1 MKHISLIL
9 FILFNVVL
17 GQAQNF
23 SVENYSVDIY
33 VREAGYFDVV
43 ENYDVNFTRDQHGI
57 FRTIQTEYDLINA
70 KGEQEQRKIKISNI
84 EVPGHKFDAPFDFV
98 QKMSESISIKI
109 GDKDKTIIGP
119 EHYEIKYRVDNAFL
133 YEEEYIR
140 FYWNIKTDGWLAQF
154 KKISF
159 KIHLPE
165 GISVD
170 SETAFVYSGLRGS
183 DTISQDI
190 VVRYDNNVL
199 IGESRP
205 NYISRSGD
213 NVTVLIN
220 LPLNAI
226 AEIKPPWPLWEEY
239 GWLFPLGL
247 VISAF
252 YFVFQ
257 KFGKDDKVVSAT
269 SYYPPEGVDPA
280 MAGFLINDREDTA
293 DIISLIPHWGSQ
305 GLLKIEE
312 IPKSGIFKSKD
323 TKISRLKELK
333 EGATEYEK
341 TIYNGLFEAND
352 SEISLRGM
360 RSRVKDSV
368 IGKLLGED
376 EVALEPGEVLISSLK
391 NSFYTKMGTA
401 KTKLKEKAQIYYEV
415 KSKSVK
421 AITMGVLLLL
431 TIVLS
436 LIGLFF
442 WGPLAAVA
450 LGVTCIVLM
459 IFNTHMI
466 KRNAKGNRVLS
477 ELKGFKQFIK
487 IAEENKL
494 KMLLKED
501 PGYFESTMSYALAF
515 GMFDRWA
522 NKFDAMNMPPPN
534 WYHSVS
540 SNNNMKD
547 FSNAFAKSI
556 SHVQSNMVS
565 SPSSSGSSSGGGGS
579 SGGGFGGG
587 GGGSW

>member
-1 MKHISLIL
+1 MKNISLIL
-9 FILFNVVL
+9 FVFFNITL

-57 FRTIQTEYDLINA
+57 FRTIQTEYDLTNA
-70 KGEQEQRKIKISNI
+70 QGEQEQRKIKISNI
-84 EVPGHKFDAPFDFV
+84 KVPGHKFDAPFDFV

-119 EHYEIKYRVDNAFL
+119 QHYEIKYRVDNAFL

-154 KKISF
+154 EKINF
-159 KIHLPE
+159 KIYLPDN
-165 GISVD
+165 ISVD
-170 SETAFVYSGLRGS
+170 ASTAFVYSGLRGT

-190 VVRYDNNVL
+190 NVQYDDNIL
-199 IGESRP
+199 IGESRTG
-205 NYISRSGD
+205 YVSRSGE

-220 LPLNAI
+220 LPLNSI
-226 AEIKPPWPLWEEY
+226 AEIKPPWPLWDQY

-247 VISAF
+247 LVSAF
-252 YFVFQ
+252 YFIFQ
-257 KFGKDDKVVSAT
+257 KFGKDDKVISTT

-312 IPKSGIFKSKD
+312 IPKTGMFKPKD
-323 TKISRLKELK
+323 TKISRLQELK
-333 EGATEYEK
+333 EDATEYEQ
-341 TIYNGLFEAND
+341 TIFNGLFGSDD
-352 SEISLRGM
+352 SEISLRDIK
-360 RSRVKDSV
+360 SRVKDTV
-368 IGKLLGED
+368 LGKILGEK
-376 EVALEPGEVLISSLK
+376 EIALEPGEVLISSLK
-391 NSFYTKMGTA
+391 NSFYTNMGTA

-421 AITMGVLLLL
+421 GITMGVLVLL

-436 LIGLFF
+436 LIGLFV
-442 WGPLAAVA
+442 WGPLAAIA

-459 IFNTHMI
+459 IINTHMV
-466 KRNAKGNRVLS
+466 KRNAKGNQVLS

-522 NKFDAMNMPPPN
+522 NKFNALNIPPPN

-540 SNNNMKD
+540 SNNSMKD
-547 FSNAFAKSI
+547 FSNSFTKSI

-565 SPSSSGSSSGGGGS
+565 SPSSSGGSSGGGS